1 MGRPT
6 KPGLD
11 YFRHDVGLMSDP
23 KLITPRRK
31 YGAAAIVVYL
41 QLLVMAYRDKGY
53 YVDYGDES
61 RDDVIWSI
69 KSEVLSGKY
78 EPDADKI
85 AEMID
90 CLVACRLFIHDLY
103 QRGFI
108 TSHRIQEH
116 YYFATSGRT
125 DPEVRWDIWLLSET
139 EMRAI
144 STRSVLLQKFI
155 SHAENNSFT
164 SEKPTFP
171 DDESTHSKVNEKQKD
186 IESNSTLVGEVEQ
199 VLKEPL
205 NKANRS
211 AIQKMQTLGMTD
223 HVILS
228 TAEYAVKRA
237 KDRRAPYFMTV
248 LRERMKQGVLT
259 AADLEATQGKAPPR
273 RQPPDD
279 GYLHPGSAAYD
290 EEWARR
296 VREHQKERRARRLA
310 AEQGMNQEEDNA

>member
-1 MGRPT
+1 
-6 KPGLD
+6 
-11 YFRHDVGLMSDP
+11 
-23 KLITPRRK
+23 
-31 YGAAAIVVYL
+31 
-41 QLLVMAYRDKGY
+41 
-53 YVDYGDES
+53 
-61 RDDVIWSI
+61 
-69 KSEVLSGKY
+69 
-78 EPDADKI
+78 
-85 AEMID
+85 
-90 CLVACRLFIHDLY
+90 
-103 QRGFI
+103 
-108 TSHRIQEH
+108 
-116 YYFATSGRT
+116 
-125 DPEVRWDIWLLSET
+125 
-139 EMRAI
+139 MRAI

-155 SHAENNSFT
+155 SHAENHSST
-164 SEKPTFP
+164 SEKPPFP

-259 AADLEATQGKAPPR
+259 AADLEATQGKEPPR
-273 RQPPDD
+273 QQPQDD